1 MKLLQSLL
9 LVTACFFAGAAVAGS
24 LAVGGALPPLT
35 IEDRGEITLAGE
47 DVAYAP
53 WNSSGLRNGVHVVQY
68 IGATMGDKDKFKP
81 LTDRIERDFP
91 PGSVTV
97 TTLINMD
104 AALWG
109 TGGLVASEIKKNKKA
124 YPQAIMVLDE
134 DGIGTKTWG
143 LGDDG
148 IALLIIDSEGVVRY
162 ALTNQALDEKTLA
175 EPLDL
180 LRSQVGG

>member
-9 LVTACFFAGAAVAGS
+9 FVATFIIASAAVAGS
-24 LAVGGALPPLT
+24 LAVGSAVPALK
-35 IEDRGEITLAGE
+35 IDDRGEITLNGD
-47 DVAYAP
+47 DVDYAP
-53 WNSSGLRNGVHVVQY
+53 WDSSQLSGKVHVVQY

-81 LTDRIERDFP
+81 LTDKIESDFA

-124 YPQAIMVLDE
+124 YPEAIMVLDE
-134 DGIGTKTWG
+134 DGIGTKSWG
-143 LGDDG
+143 LGKDG
-148 IALLIIDSEGVVRY
+148 IALIILDSEGVIRY
-162 ALTNQALDEKTLA
+162 VVQEGIDDSTLP
-175 EPLDL
+175 EPLGI
-180 LRSQVGG
+180 LREQVDG

>member
-9 LVTACFFAGAAVAGS
+9 FIATCAIAGTAVAGS
-24 LAVGGALPPLT
+24 ITVGGAVPPLK
-35 IEDRGEITLAGE
+35 IDDRGEIILKGD
-47 DVAYAP
+47 DVDYTP
-53 WNSSGLRNGVHVVQY
+53 WDTGQLQGGVHVVQY

-81 LTDRIERDFP
+81 LTDKIEQDFT

-124 YPQAIMVLDE
+124 YPEAIIVLDE
-134 DGIGTKTWG
+134 DGLGTSTWG
-143 LGDDG
+143 LGEDG

-162 ALTNQALDEKTLA
+162 VMQEGLDAQTLT

-180 LRSQVGG
+180 LRAQVGG

>member
-9 LVTACFFAGAAVAGS
+9 LATAFTLANAAAAGP
-24 LAVGGALPPLT
+24 LTVGGALPPLQ
-35 IEDRGEITLAGE
+35 IDDRGEIILQGD
-47 DVAYAP
+47 DVDYAP
-53 WNSSGLRNGVHVVQY
+53 WDSGQLQGGVHVVQY

-81 LTDRIERDFP
+81 LTDKIEKDFA

-109 TGGLVASEIKKNKKA
+109 TGGLVASEIKKNKRA
-124 YPQAIMVLDE
+124 YPEAIIVLDE
-134 DGIGTKTWG
+134 DGAGTKTWG
-143 LGDDG
+143 LGEDG
-148 IALLIIDSEGVVRY
+148 IALLIIDSAGVVRY
-162 ALTNQALDEKTLA
+162 VRNEGLDDETLA

-180 LRSQVGG
+180 LRTQVEG